1 MTTITV
7 EIPDELNHVLRSI
20 STRRHLPEADIVLEL
35 LEREF
40 RNEQAR
46 STLADRW
53 LENWRGRLQGK
64 EQAST
69 EDERL
74 SYLLNKHL
82 R

>member
-53 LENWRGRLQGK
+53 LENWRGQLQGK

>member
-1 MTTITV
+1 MSILTL

-40 RNEQAR
+40 RNEQAQ
-46 STLADRW
+46 SNLAVHW
-53 LENWRGRLQGK
+53 LENWRGQLQGK

>member
-53 LENWRGRLQGK
+53 LENWRGQLQGK
-64 EQAST
+64 EQASS